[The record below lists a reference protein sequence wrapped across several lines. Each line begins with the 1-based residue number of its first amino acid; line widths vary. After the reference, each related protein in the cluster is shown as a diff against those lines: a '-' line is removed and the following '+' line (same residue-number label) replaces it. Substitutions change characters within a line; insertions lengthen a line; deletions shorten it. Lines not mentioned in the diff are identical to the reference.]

1 MTHEEKQQRMTAR
14 NNRCRGVHSAV
25 VPDATTDGK
34 RRRSKKSVFGD
45 QHLKKNLP
53 PGTSW

>member
-34 RRRSKKSVFGD
+34 RRRSKKSVLGD